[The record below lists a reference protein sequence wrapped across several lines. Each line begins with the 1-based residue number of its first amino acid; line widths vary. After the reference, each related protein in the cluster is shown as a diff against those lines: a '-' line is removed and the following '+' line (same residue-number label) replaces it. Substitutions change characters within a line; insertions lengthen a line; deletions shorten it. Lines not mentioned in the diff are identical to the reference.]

1 MEPQFR
7 CARREPAPRQLVV
20 PRVETLLKFL
30 PAADQPRAVR
40 YGATVILV
48 AVFFLFSLGAK
59 VASGPFGFFFLIPP
73 VVLASVL
80 YDRGSGF
87 LATGL
92 GVLALASQ
100 LDWQADLV
108 GHLVALTIFAIV
120 ALFIAVF
127 CEALRSA
134 LERGLMAQ
142 QELQV
147 LLQEQRHRIKN
158 DLALASSLITLQ
170 ARSQANPPARAALE
184 SAVTRLHV
192 IAQSQDH
199 LQAATGDRV
208 VNLQEYLEELCWK
221 LGEALRDVRPI
232 AIRVD
237 ADKVIMNSRQA
248 TRIGLI
254 VNELVTN
261 ALKYAFPEGQ
271 AGTIQVT
278 LRRGP
283 TNLTVTVEDNGV
295 GCPEDTQL
303 GLGSRLVPLLV
314 QQSGGSI
321 RWESAA
327 PGYRVVITIPNELS
341 EDDNAMSST
350 DKSANE
356 RVLSS

>member
-1 MEPQFR
+1 
-7 CARREPAPRQLVV
+7 VS
-20 PRVETLLKFL
+20 
-30 PAADQPRAVR
+30 
-40 YGATVILV
+40 
-48 AVFFLFSLGAK
+48 FLFSLGAK

-100 LDWQADLV
+100 LDWQADPA

-120 ALFIAVF
+120 TMFIAVF

-134 LERGLMAQ
+134 LERGLGAQ
-142 QELQV
+142 QELQL

-170 ARSQANPPARAALE
+170 GRSQSSPSARAALE
-184 SAVTRLHV
+184 SAAARLNV

-199 LQAATGDRV
+199 LQFSTGDRA
-208 VNLQEYLEELCWK
+208 VNMQEYLEELCWK

-232 AIRVD
+232 AIRVYS
-237 ADKVIMNSRQA
+237 DKIIMDSRQA

-254 VNELVTN
+254 VNELATN
-261 ALKYAFPEGQ
+261 ALKHAFPEGQ

-283 TNLTVTVEDNGV
+283 TNLTLVVEDNGAGRPDDAQV
-295 GCPEDTQL
+295 
-303 GLGSRLVPLLV
+303 GLGSRLIPLLV
-314 QQSGGSI
+314 RQSGGSI
-321 RWESAA
+321 RWESAN
-327 PGYRVVITIPNELS
+327 PGYRVVITIPDGFSGDRNAQWASMNEVA
-341 EDDNAMSST
+341 D
-350 DKSANE
+350 
-356 RVLSS
+356 